1 PITVASRL
9 GTLQLRRQMLSHW
22 DSGVRVRPGDQ
33 ALPIRRGMVI
43 SRSLRE
49 RAFLLTQDVSFATAA
64 RLLGWQAQEERIL
77 SPTTLCTLVRRHGA
91 LVRIAEREA
100 IGAYPYQ
107 AGGSLAPVPLVP
119 YSTPKR
125 RAGWPAVLSNAV
137 EAALARENTCP
148 PRSIAWADWARVIEA
163 RRSDPA
169 RSATDLRHL
178 VPDVAEHQLL
188 VTIDEVLACADS
200 AGVYRAAHR
209 AYSHMGRLSL
219 LERSGRRLPAA
230 GARMDRALP

>member
-1 PITVASRL
+1 MNELAAFDLPESDPAALAAGTALDPLETATIETGQAMLRAALQAQWAVVDAQCVAMYCRQVPPGQLRRDRHRPITVASRL

-49 RAFLLTQDVSFATAA
+49 WACLLTQDVSFATAA
-64 RLLGWQAQEERIL
+64 RLLGWQTQEERIL

-91 LVRIAEREA
+91 IVRIAEREA

-137 EAALARENTCP
+137 EAALAR
-148 PRSIAWADWARVIEA
+148 
-163 RRSDPA
+163 
-169 RSATDLRHL
+169 
-178 VPDVAEHQLL
+178 
-188 VTIDEVLACADS
+188 
-200 AGVYRAAHR
+200 
-209 AYSHMGRLSL
+209 
-219 LERSGRRLPAA
+219 
-230 GARMDRALP
+230 